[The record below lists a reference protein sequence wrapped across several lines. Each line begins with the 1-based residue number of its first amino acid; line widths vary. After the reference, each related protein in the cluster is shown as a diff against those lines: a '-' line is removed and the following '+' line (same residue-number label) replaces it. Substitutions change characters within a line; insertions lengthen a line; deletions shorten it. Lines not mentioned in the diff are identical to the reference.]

1 MIISIYGKEYD
12 LTEAPDELKQTVNTI
27 AILERKH
34 TEAVSELSIL
44 QAAAKSLNEKMKSEL
59 SEDYLVT

>member
-27 AILERKH
+27 ANIERKH
-34 TEAVSELSIL
+34 TEAVSELSML